1 MGSNYVV
8 STSRDGLS
16 VEQVGGNDVYQ
27 MLPQLQSVLDGLG
40 PQYRQLFAEPV
51 ENRRHID
58 WYVESSG
65 KAVPLASLPSEERQ
79 AILKDLKGVLENL
92 NAYSDRLRAADNPA
106 SRAYAD
112 ILAKA
117 ITLPKGDALS
127 HIYVAD
133 GKPVLT
139 GWGFTDGLQDEMD
152 GVKALIKVVDTSI
165 EKEKPEPAPQPEP
178 APEPA
183 PVTPEPAPVQPALV
197 APAPASSSKGWL
209 LAVLIGGL
217 LVLAGL
223 AAAWYFFYY
232 KPGQETLPSAAK
244 PAQAPP
250 ASSNPDMGFLR
261 DGFNIPGKLVDSA
274 GKSMELELTFPD
286 GSGKGTAYARGEDQV
301 CQGPVSAN
309 LAGAATVVF
318 DVSALSCPNQDDYE
332 SMTIVW
338 NRDSGVCAITY
349 KDGKTYNV
357 NLKE

>member
-1 MGSNYVV
+1 MGSNYAV

-51 ENRRHID
+51 ENGRHID

-65 KAVPLASLPSEERQ
+65 KAVPLASLKPGERQ
-79 AILKDLKGVLENL
+79 TILKELRGLLENL
-92 NAYSDRLRAADNPA
+92 NAYSDKLRAADNPA

-152 GVKALIKVVDTSI
+152 GVKALIKVVDTSL
-165 EKEKPEPAPQPEP
+165 EKEAPEPAPQPEP
-178 APEPA
+178 APA
-183 PVTPEPAPVQPALV
+183 PQPEPVQEQPLYQPFPVMYSPR
-197 APAPASSSKGWL
+197 SSSSGLVVAL
-209 LAVLIGGL
+209 LLGGL
-217 LVLAGL
+217 LVLAGI
-223 AAAWYFFYY
+223 AAAWYFLYY
-232 KPGQETLPSAAK
+232 KPSLETEEPSAANM
-244 PAQAPP
+244 A
-250 ASSNPDMGFLR
+250 FLR
-261 DGFNIPGKLVDSA
+261 DGFDISGKLVDNG
-274 GKSMELELTFPD
+274 GKSMKLELAFAD
-286 GSGKGTAYARGEDQV
+286 DSGKGIAYVRGDEQV
-301 CQGPVSAN
+301 CQGPVTAS

-318 DVSALSCPNQDDYE
+318 DVSTLACPNHDDYE
-332 SMTIVW
+332 PMTLIW
-338 NRDSGVCAITY
+338 NRDSGACAITY
-349 KDGKTYNV
+349 KDGKTYNI
-357 NLKE
+357 NLKK